1 MSSRRNMKSIY
12 GSRTTAAKKT
22 AVAACVEQCPN
33 IRESFLALSQ
43 LIYDVERT
51 FPFNY
56 STDGVISEFVAQM
69 SARAYVSPLVFVRL
83 VWRQENYGV
92 VFDQNNRLHRLQIK
106 DIYIRYK
113 YNYLMDRL
121 FQDAIG
127 LTLIS

>member
-1 MSSRRNMKSIY
+1 MKSIY
-12 GSRTTAAKKT
+12 GSRKTAAKKT

-33 IRESFLALSQ
+33 IRGSFLALSQ

-51 FPFNY
+51 FPLNY

-69 SARAYVSPLVFVRL
+69 GARAYVSPLVFVRL

-92 VFDQNNRLHRLQIK
+92 VFDQNNRMQRLQIK